1 VRTSITGVDDTR
13 SFRALS
19 RITQALVA
27 TVGTYSLTATG
38 TPPVF
43 FFKSA
48 FRRAGR
54 DDRVCAGVMV
64 AASRRAVRGA
74 ANLDGRSIACSTR
87 AGAPDGSR
95 STPPHHSTL
104 LLHDAE
110 ARAECWRRRDPT
122 RPCSTRRAPTV
133 AMTRS
138 RIAALHPRPGAAVVR
153 PGFRGA
159 ARPSQT
165 CSDRASTV
173 PRPVQRFLQS
183 LAVCRPF
190 VIAVGEPTPDDNN
203 YAAFHPS
210 TPGVLLACRST
221 MPSITALLQWTTEC
235 RACGSALES
244 RHHVVLHVRITERWC
259 PRCETCDVWWGG
271 SPPSKIAPPR
281 ATTPVTSTRSPAYTP

>member
-165 CSDRASTV
+165 CATGHR
-173 PRPVQRFLQS
+173 RFPDQS
-183 LAVCRPF
+183 SGFCSLWRCAAHSSLRSENRLPTTTITRHSIRLRRVCFLP
-190 VIAVGEPTPDDNN
+190 AGPP
-203 YAAFHPS
+203 
-210 TPGVLLACRST
+210 
-221 MPSITALLQWTTEC
+221 
-235 RACGSALES
+235 
-244 RHHVVLHVRITERWC
+244 C
-259 PRCETCDVWWGG
+259 PQ
-271 SPPSKIAPPR
+271 
-281 ATTPVTSTRSPAYTP
+281 